1 MNWGARP
8 RSMRAI
14 AGLQQSSQ
22 VQVRIS
28 FFGEFAIILSLCE
41 RGTIVSKVPD
51 WIRAAI
57 AAFVLLGI
65 AAFILFRVSLMGL
78 GEDADVVWVFGL
90 LPGFVVFMGA
100 GALGIRSR
108 ALSVGVTLWL
118 LVMAFSYLWYFGVS
132 YAVIALYRLIH
143 RLFKH

>member
-1 MNWGARP
+1 M
-8 RSMRAI
+8 RSV
-14 AGLQQSSQ
+14 LQL
-22 VQVRIS
+22 
-28 FFGEFAIILSLCE
+28 ATILSLCE

-65 AAFILFRVSLMGL
+65 AAFILSRVSLTGL
-78 GEDADVVWVFGL
+78 GEDAGVVWTFGL
-90 LPGFVVFMGA
+90 LPGFVVFMDA
-100 GALGIRSR
+100 GALGIRSH
-108 ALSVGVTLWL
+108 AHSVGVTLWL

-132 YAVIALYRLIH
+132 YSVIVLYRRVH